1 MTDFCRI
8 FSLGIGGEV
17 DRTLVAGLAKYG
29 HGKAEFVQSGQRLE
43 APVMRQV
50 KKALQPILRNISVD
64 WGELPVIPRS
74 QYKSHLHKQQK
85 LRFVLLKFCFLFLVF
100 VRNRKVPYSFPPIF
114 DGEKFIIYEFVQ
126 NDKSPE
132 EINKQI
138 EVKVKATTGSQIHE
152 WRVNVNLVA
161 PHLNNNIPNDIVS
174 GELVHRL
181 TARSIIKFLIFDIWN
196 NTKIFN

>member
-85 LRFVLLKFCFLFLVF
+85 LRFVLLKFCFLFLCL
-100 VRNRKVPYSFPPIF
+100 SAT
-114 DGEKFIIYEFVQ
+114 EKFLTLFLQFLMVKNSSFMNLFKMTNHQ
-126 NDKSPE
+126 KKS
-132 EINKQI
+132 INKSKSKSKQRQG
-138 EVKVKATTGSQIHE
+138 VKFT
-152 WRVNVNLVA
+152 N
-161 PHLNNNIPNDIVS
+161 
-174 GELVHRL
+174 GE
-181 TARSIIKFLIFDIWN
+181 
-196 NTKIFN
+196 